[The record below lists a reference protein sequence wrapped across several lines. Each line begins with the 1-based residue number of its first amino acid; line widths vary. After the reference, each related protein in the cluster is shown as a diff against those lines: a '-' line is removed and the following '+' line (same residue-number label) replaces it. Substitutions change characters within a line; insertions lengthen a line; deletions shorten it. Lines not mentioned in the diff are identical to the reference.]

1 MTTYFTVRIVVEQVR
16 FEKSY
21 NEDSTT
27 ELVIDW
33 NLVHTDNV
41 DAAQA
46 FAQSITELVESLTL
60 VPIRTEGL

>member
-46 FAQSITELVESLTL
+46 FAQSIAELVESLTL